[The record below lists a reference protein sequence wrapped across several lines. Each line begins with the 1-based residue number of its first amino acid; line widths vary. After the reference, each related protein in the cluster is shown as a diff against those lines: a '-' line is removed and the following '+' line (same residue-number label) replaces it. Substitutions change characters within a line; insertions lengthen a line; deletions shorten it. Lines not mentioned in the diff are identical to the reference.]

1 MSRCNVCTRLDDIM
15 HNACRQDLD
24 NRASLA
30 YSPRLYRMCLTCTR
44 LDRMRTRDRCF
55 RLHSLDRNRRT

>member
-1 MSRCNVCTRLDDIM
+1 M
-15 HNACRQDLD
+15 HNAYRQDLD
-24 NRASLA
+24 NHVSLA
-30 YSPRLYRMCLTCTR
+30 CSPRLDYMCRACTR

>member
-1 MSRCNVCTRLDDIM
+1 M

-30 YSPRLYRMCLTCTR
+30 YSPRLDRMCLTCTR
-44 LDRMRTRDRCF
+44 LDRMSTRDRCF